1 MKIIIIGASG
11 TVGRAVTE
19 ALSRR
24 HEVIRVGRTQGDEQ
38 VDITSQASVQA
49 LFEKVGRVDA
59 IVSASGGLYFGPLA
73 TMKDSDFNQGLQ
85 DKLLGQVRLA
95 LTGQHY
101 LNDGGSITLISGI
114 VAHEPIAQGVNA
126 TTVNAALEGF
136 VRAAACELPRGIR
149 INLISPTVLTE
160 SVETYD
166 GFFPGFES
174 VPAAAVAQAY
184 RRSVEGVQTGRCIR
198 WVTEPYGR
206 KSAPASGGLPLR
218 PARPGVNLRLRWPP
232 FVHFAYR

>member
-1 MKIIIIGASG
+1 MKIVIIGASG

-19 ALSRR
+19 ELSRR
-24 HEVIRVGRTQGDEQ
+24 HEVIRVGRTQGDHQ

-49 LFEKVGRVDA
+49 LFKKIGPVDA
-59 IVSASGGLYFGPLA
+59 IVSASGGLHFGPLS
-73 TMKDSDFNQGLQ
+73 TMTDGEFNQGLQ

-101 LNDGGSITLISGI
+101 LNEGGSITLISGI
-114 VAHEPIAQGVNA
+114 A

-160 SVETYD
+160 SAEAYD

-174 VPAAAVAQAY
+174 VPAATVAQAY
-184 RRSVEGVQTGRCIR
+184 RRSVEGVQSGR
-198 WVTEPYGR
+198 V
-206 KSAPASGGLPLR
+206 
-218 PARPGVNLRLRWPP
+218 
-232 FVHFAYR
+232 

>member
-1 MKIIIIGASG
+1 M
-11 TVGRAVTE
+11 TE
-19 ALSRR
+19 ELSRR
-24 HEVIRVGRTQGDEQ
+24 HEVIRVGRTQGDHQ

-49 LFEKVGRVDA
+49 LFEKIGPVDA
-59 IVSASGGLYFGPLA
+59 IVSASGGLHFGPLA
-73 TMKDSDFNQGLQ
+73 TMTDGEFNRGLQ

-101 LNDGGSITLISGI
+101 LNEGGSITLISGI
-114 VAHEPIAQGVNA
+114 VAQGVNA

-160 SVETYD
+160 SAEAYD

-174 VPAAAVAQAY
+174 VPAATVAQAY
-184 RRSVEGVQTGRCIR
+184 RRSVEGVQSGR
-198 WVTEPYGR
+198 VYKVG
-206 KSAPASGGLPLR
+206 
-218 PARPGVNLRLRWPP
+218 
-232 FVHFAYR
+232 Y

>member
-11 TVGRAVTE
+11 TVGRAVAQE
-19 ALSRR
+19 LSQR
-24 HEVIRVGRTQGDEQ
+24 HEVIRVGRTQGEYQ
-38 VDITSQASVQA
+38 VDITSQESVQG
-49 LFEKVGRVDA
+49 LFENIGRIDA
-59 IVSASGGLYFGPLA
+59 IVSATGNLFFGPLE
-73 TMKDSDFNQGLQ
+73 TMTDNDFNQGLQ

-126 TTVNAALEGF
+126 TTVNAGLEGF
-136 VRAAACELPRGIR
+136 VRAAACELPRGMR

-160 SVETYD
+160 SAAAYD

-174 VPAAAVAQAY
+174 VPAASVAQAY
-184 RRSVEGVQTGRCIR
+184 RRSVEGIQNGRIYK
-198 WVTEPYGR
+198 VGY
-206 KSAPASGGLPLR
+206 
-218 PARPGVNLRLRWPP
+218 
-232 FVHFAYR
+232 